1 MTEFIQYLQ
10 SQDLA
15 EATQK
20 LYSYNLSRFL
30 AWYASTGSTQGE
42 ADPINCRKK
51 DVLSYL
57 DYLQNKRK
65 MQNITRKNHLIAID
79 HYFNFLGLKEVT
91 SFIKIR
97 GAKKKKLQYI
107 FSSEELAQLYD
118 DYHHSFIQNYEPKK
132 NHHERHNRTILL
144 SRQRNYIMLG
154 FLAHQGLATN
164 ELDLLHINDIDFLKA
179 SIKIEHKGNIR
190 TLPLHAS
197 QIGAL
202 MNYIQHIRPQ
212 FLSGKEETDK
222 LFLPLA
228 EQVYNGSKS
237 NPSVKGVI
245 KTLTHELRKLHP
257 NLSKLSQLRASVITH
272 WIKAEGLRK
281 AQYLAGHKSI
291 NSTEEYLPNNLEE
304 LTEELVKFNPF

>member
-1 MTEFIQYLQ
+1 MENFTQYLQ
-10 SQDLA
+10 SKDLA

-20 LYSYNLSRFL
+20 LYTYNLSRFL
-30 AWYASTGSTQGE
+30 AWYK

-51 DVLSYL
+51 DILNYL
-57 DYLQNKRK
+57 DYLQSKRK
-65 MQNITRKNHLIAID
+65 LQNITRKNHLIALNY
-79 HYFNFLGLKEVT
+79 YFDFLGLKEVT

-107 FSSEELAQLYD
+107 FSSEELTQLYD
-118 DYHHSFIQNYEPKK
+118 DYHHNFIQNYEPKK
-132 NHHERHNRTILL
+132 NHYERQSRIILL

-154 FLAHQGLATN
+154 FLVYQGLATN
-164 ELDLLHINDIDFLKA
+164 ELDLLHISDLVFLKA
-179 SIKIEHKGNIR
+179 SLKIEHKGKKR

-202 MNYIQHIRPQ
+202 MNYTGQIRPQ
-212 FLSGKEETDK
+212 FLNDKEETDK
-222 LFLPLA
+222 LFLPLS
-228 EQVYNGSKS
+228 EQVFKSSKNNLSIKGS
-237 NPSVKGVI
+237 VR
-245 KTLTHELRKLHP
+245 TLAKELQALHP
-257 NLSKLSQLRASVITH
+257 KFTKLSQLRTSVITH

-281 AQYLAGHKSI
+281 AQALAGHKSI